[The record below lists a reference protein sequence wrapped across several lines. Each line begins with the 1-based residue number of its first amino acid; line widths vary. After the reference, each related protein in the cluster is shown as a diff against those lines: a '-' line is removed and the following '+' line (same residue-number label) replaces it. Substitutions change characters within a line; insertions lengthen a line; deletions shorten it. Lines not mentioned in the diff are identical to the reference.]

1 MYKNIHYDKFNNT
14 IHLWDDIEGYCKFE
28 YKPYAYIIDKDGD
41 NITIDGH
48 KVKKVSQWSKSAEE
62 IGLVYEHDVPATI
75 KTLIDLYHDSDDLST
90 DITVLPLDIE
100 VAKEGSYSTVE
111 EANNTIISIS
121 FYNTKEKVYYC
132 LLLDK
137 IRPQSEYSDSFII
150 DNTDKEIITKYYT
163 FNSEYDLLKVFLREY
178 NLIKPDILTGW
189 NCLSINST
197 IWLPNK
203 IAKIQNIIDDDILYD
218 SVVNKSMYTGNKE
231 EYSLIDRLGNSLLAS
246 ENHIIPVYCV
256 PSGKYINNKTI
267 KKYYEELT
275 IKDIKNKLQYNNI
288 YTIQQLGI
296 NKNSNLTYKN
306 LIINNFELFCSYDWF
321 DFKLDHNIFRNYIK
335 ENPNFYFDSNDLSLN
350 NKFNNK
356 WRYKLCGKFFPNELI
371 LDFLNSSNEITF
383 IFGSNK
389 SIKIDISVELSAD
402 ILQLLGFIFTDGTYS
417 IYDKNYS
424 YCNKEY
430 SIMEGYYNI
439 LNTEKL
445 KNPDH
450 GKFKI
455 KKQDGCYYQSFGLN
469 NKFRLLHPFI
479 YHISKKKNLNIE
491 LLSQLSQNQFFYF
504 ISGAID
510 GDGSI
515 TDCIN
520 ICNFNNKIENNP
532 RFFIELLRWNSIVCN
547 LQANTTIRIKAVNR
561 NKILYNSVRLFHP
574 KRKEKLQTIKYF
586 DNKNSTN
593 KNCDW
598 FIDNDLLFVKI
609 KSILNTGNVVPM
621 YDLST
626 STHFFISNGIKV
638 HNCEWYDMPYLYN
651 RICKVLGK
659 DWVNGL
665 SPIKNCHLRN
675 TGEFNNLRLFIA
687 GISIMDYLTLY
698 KKFTYSEQPNY
709 KLDTI
714 AKKEL
719 GRGKVEY
726 DGDLQKL
733 YDTDI
738 KKFAKYNVIDVELI
752 VALDEKLQLL
762 DIARGIC
769 HKGHVPYEDFIYP
782 SKYLDGAS
790 LVYCK
795 RNNLIASSNKAE
807 KDDSDDTAEGAF
819 VKLPKPGLYKWVI
832 DLDLESLYPG
842 NIRTLNISPET
853 KFARI
858 LQYSEEDYAKKV
870 DRKYKIELIKDKSTV
885 GKFTDD
891 GKFTESTIILN
902 GSDQLEQYLQKN
914 NLSLSSNGILYT
926 LDKPGLIPSILTL
939 WFKERKDFQK
949 EKNKYESSGDK
960 DLAQLYDKKQ
970 LVTKI
975 LLNSFYGV
983 LLLKSF
989 RFYDRENGEAVT
1001 VTGKSLIG
1009 FSMKA
1014 ANSLISKEVGVT
1026 KDYCIYGDTDSV
1038 DGGSYIRVN
1047 GIDNKS
1053 IEQTFK
1059 ESKQICRYVIDRNG
1073 REFIFPNITLPYFS
1087 EGDNQIKLGR
1097 VQYIE
1102 RHLIKKRRFELKTNS
1117 GKTII
1122 VTEDHSIM
1130 IFRNGQLIEVKPLEI
1145 KITDKIISIK

>member
-189 NCLSINST
+189 N
-197 IWLPNK
+197 
-203 IAKIQNIIDDDILYD
+203 
-218 SVVNKSMYTGNKE
+218 V
-231 EYSLIDRLGNSLLAS
+231 
-246 ENHIIPVYCV
+246 
-256 PSGKYINNKTI
+256 
-267 KKYYEELT
+267 
-275 IKDIKNKLQYNNI
+275 
-288 YTIQQLGI
+288 
-296 NKNSNLTYKN
+296 
-306 LIINNFELFCSYDWF
+306 
-321 DFKLDHNIFRNYIK
+321 
-335 ENPNFYFDSNDLSLN
+335 
-350 NKFNNK
+350 
-356 WRYKLCGKFFPNELI
+356 
-371 LDFLNSSNEITF
+371 
-383 IFGSNK
+383 
-389 SIKIDISVELSAD
+389 
-402 ILQLLGFIFTDGTYS
+402 
-417 IYDKNYS
+417 
-424 YCNKEY
+424 
-430 SIMEGYYNI
+430 
-439 LNTEKL
+439 
-445 KNPDH
+445 
-450 GKFKI
+450 
-455 KKQDGCYYQSFGLN
+455 
-469 NKFRLLHPFI
+469 
-479 YHISKKKNLNIE
+479 
-491 LLSQLSQNQFFYF
+491 
-504 ISGAID
+504 
-510 GDGSI
+510 
-515 TDCIN
+515 
-520 ICNFNNKIENNP
+520 
-532 RFFIELLRWNSIVCN
+532 
-547 LQANTTIRIKAVNR
+547 
-561 NKILYNSVRLFHP
+561 
-574 KRKEKLQTIKYF
+574 
-586 DNKNSTN
+586 
-593 KNCDW
+593 
-598 FIDNDLLFVKI
+598 
-609 KSILNTGNVVPM
+609 
-621 YDLST
+621 
-626 STHFFISNGIKV
+626 
-638 HNCEWYDMPYLYN
+638 EWYDMPYLYN

-807 KDDSDDTAEGAF
+807 KDDNDDTAEGAF
-819 VKLPKPGLYKWVI
+819 VKLPIPGLYKWVI